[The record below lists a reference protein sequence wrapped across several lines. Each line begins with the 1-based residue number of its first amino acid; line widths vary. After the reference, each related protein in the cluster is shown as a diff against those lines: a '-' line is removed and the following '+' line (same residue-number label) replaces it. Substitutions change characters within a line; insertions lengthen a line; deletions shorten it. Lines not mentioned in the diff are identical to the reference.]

1 MRYRS
6 LRAQLLT
13 LQARYRS
20 LLAMLPTN
28 VSDFDELDDDAFDSA
43 LADMDLIAAEMA
55 VINDAQ
61 RAILDGLARH
71 RSADHA

>member
-1 MRYRS
+1 MRYQS
-6 LRAQLLT
+6 LRAQLLA

-20 LLAMLPTN
+20 LLMMLPTN
-28 VSDFDELDDDAFDSA
+28 VSDFDELDDDAFDAA

-71 RSADHA
+71 